1 MLLKTGTIGSVQA
14 LLMKCGNLSKLKM
27 LNRWIKWLMRTTAF
41 NMAACIIITASAPC
55 FGQVD
60 RETMQPPEKI
70 LDSIG
75 VRPGMKIGEA
85 GAGRGYFTFPL
96 ARRVGSGGIVF
107 ANDISASSLDV
118 IRKRVA
124 AENLKNIRIVMGEIE
139 DPLFPEKNLD
149 MIVMVLVLHELEQ
162 PAPFLK
168 NIQKY
173 LKPEGL
179 LVIIERNT
187 TVERTHT
194 NWFMTKNQILDTV
207 SKAGYE
213 LDKIETFLP
222 QDNIYIFKMITASGL

>member
-1 MLLKTGTIGSVQA
+1 MKTGTIGSVQA
-14 LLMKCGNLSKLKM
+14 LLMKCGILSKLQM
-27 LNRWIKWLMRTTAF
+27 LNRWIKWPMRTTAF
-41 NMAACIIITASAPC
+41 IMVVCIIIMASAPC

-75 VRPGMKIGEA
+75 VRPGMRIGEA

-107 ANDISASSLDV
+107 ANDISASGLDV
-118 IRKRVA
+118 IRKRVVG
-124 AENLKNIRIVMGEIE
+124 EDLKNIRIVMGEVE

-149 MIVMVLVLHELEQ
+149 MVVMVLVLHELER
-162 PAPFLK
+162 PEPFLK
-168 NIQKY
+168 NLQKY
-173 LKPEGL
+173 LKQEGL

-187 TVERTHT
+187 SVERTHT
-194 NWFMTKNQILDTV
+194 NSFMAKSQILETV
-207 SKAGYE
+207 GKAGYK

-222 QDNIYIFKMITASGL
+222 QDNIYIYKKMKTSGL